1 MTFTRWLQSL
11 LLAAVGLTPIPAEAQ
26 PRSLS
31 GFCLDMREPGCMP
44 RYLPFRGLTIDFCEE
59 TCTLTNPVN
68 VRDLDATLYDM
79 ECLADYDSPMPGR
92 VMLLSQTRWDGRQQL
107 SFIDRH
113 ETLAIVPC
121 P

>member
-1 MTFTRWLQSL
+1 MMKSL
-11 LLAAVGLTPIPAEAQ
+11 ALPLMAVASLALPLTDARAQ

-31 GFCLDMREPGCMP
+31 GYCLDMREVGCMP
-44 RYLPFRGLTIDFCEE
+44 RFLPFEGMSINFCEE
-59 TCTLTNPVN
+59 SCTLNNPVN
-68 VRDLDATLYDM
+68 VRDLEATLYDM
-79 ECLADYDSPMPGR
+79 ECSADYDSPMPGR

-107 SFIDRH
+107 SFIDRR